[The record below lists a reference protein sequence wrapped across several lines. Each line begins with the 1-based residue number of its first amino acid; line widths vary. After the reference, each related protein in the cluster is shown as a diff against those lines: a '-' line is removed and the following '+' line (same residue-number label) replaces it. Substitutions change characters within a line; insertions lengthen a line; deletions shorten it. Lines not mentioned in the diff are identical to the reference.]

1 MTQLSPN
8 ANTPPTLGEINN
20 IILQSGDWAESD
32 TAKLEATLDAHARVF
47 STFIVETIPP
57 GFPPVDVRKAWIGTE
72 LPVRARPYTDGITIL
87 AFEAVGALEEA
98 GADEA
103 VDWWK
108 DYYSSMLIP
117 EDPNQVTSSEAMMN
131 ISALEFAAHCGRLDR
146 RLPRH

>member
-87 AFEAVGALEEA
+87 AFEAVGA
-98 GADEA
+98 
-103 VDWWK
+103 
-108 DYYSSMLIP
+108 
-117 EDPNQVTSSEAMMN
+117 
-131 ISALEFAAHCGRLDR
+131 H
-146 RLPRH
+146 